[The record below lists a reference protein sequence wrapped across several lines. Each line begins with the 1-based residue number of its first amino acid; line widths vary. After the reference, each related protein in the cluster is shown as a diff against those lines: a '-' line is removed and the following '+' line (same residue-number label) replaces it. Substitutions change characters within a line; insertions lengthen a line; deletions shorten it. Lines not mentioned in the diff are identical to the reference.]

1 MTKKG
6 VGRGPLGRDFVCRI
20 DARCAVCTL
29 SLRRQEGLRVERGI
43 NVSSEVEDGV
53 PLWVQDVG
61 YVLYVERG
69 VGVGVVQMTVS
80 STLHGLQA
88 MTTYRKGQKRIIAKR
103 GNIPSPDRAEHL
115 AQAGILSESREE
127 MMSMSTD
134 VSGMP
139 TRST

>member
-1 MTKKG
+1 M
-6 VGRGPLGRDFVCRI
+6 
-20 DARCAVCTL
+20 
-29 SLRRQEGLRVERGI
+29 
-43 NVSSEVEDGV
+43 
-53 PLWVQDVG
+53 
-61 YVLYVERG
+61 
-69 VGVGVVQMTVS
+69 GVVEMTVS

-103 GNIPSPDRAEHL
+103 GNIPSPDRAEHP